1 MPSLYKSLLSLFP
14 IHWLSWSPHCQSKA
28 THKCI
33 LRGHKYGF
41 AKRLFVEYS
50 TSKSTKSD
58 LTLLFDHIP
67 SNDGHTVCS
76 AMEKMSHFC
85 RDTAPKFV
93 MDINLTQPEMFTSCS
108 LFGAALR
115 DLQYATCVSSAG
127 DECRVEVNGLKC
139 VTVTAS
145 SAYSASSW
153 SFRER
158 ESTALWAKFC
168 KMKTAFT
175 AKHIILSY
183 IKSVTLNIRMPAKA
197 RLLMWPRQIKCV
209 RNDHSLQEIQLKLQM
224 EL

>member
-168 KMKTAFT
+168 KMKTALLENWHVM
-175 AKHIILSY
+175 KKVCHS
-183 IKSVTLNIRMPAKA
+183 KMPQMVTLST
-197 RLLMWPRQIKCV
+197 LSC
-209 RNDHSLQEIQLKLQM
+209 QLKCSLLILA
-224 EL
+224 EKKFGADENPLLSI